1 MSFTLTLIFF
11 ENTVISSL
19 GKRLSCRQV
28 KKRKREE
35 SSKEGKAKRWRFGE
49 LYFSAEKHCEPQ
61 QINCKK
67 THCVFFVLAGSRVIS
82 GIMYIMAA
90 IKKSPQDLSV
100 RFVLSELIFPIIT
113 AVPYIILGGEHVFL
127 T

>member
-1 MSFTLTLIFF
+1 M
-11 ENTVISSL
+11 VISSL

-82 GIMYIMAA
+82 GIMYIMAV
-90 IKKSPQDLSV
+90 IIGGKIPSGLISPV
-100 RFVLSELIFPIIT
+100 RPFGTYLPVYYRRSIHYPWW
-113 AVPYIILGGEHVFL
+113 
-127 T
+127 